1 MGRLLDRLD
10 EDDDEDDE
18 CDRFERKDRASGDTK
33 DDAWELPC
41 SCSILRSR
49 CIDKK

>member
-18 CDRFERKDRASGDTK
+18 CDRFEDRASGDTK